1 MVLKM
6 KRGEVYWGNFDPTVG
21 SEIKKTRPC
30 LIISN
35 DISNQFS
42 SLVTVLPL
50 TSQKLNKLYK
60 HEVLITGDP
69 TLKNGKIKVNQIR
82 AFDKARIGKFITK
95 LPNSIMEDVEK
106 SIILHL
112 GLKINK

>member
-1 MVLKM
+1 M

-35 DISNQFS
+35 NIANEFS

-50 TSQKLNKLYK
+50 TSQKLDKVYK
-60 HEVLITGDP
+60 HEVLVTNDP
-69 TLKNGKIKVNQIR
+69 KLKNGKVKVNQIR

-95 LPNSIMEDVEK
+95 LPNSIMAEVEK
-106 SIILHL
+106 SLVLHL
-112 GLKINK
+112 GLKINS